1 MIIIYSFRAA
11 NIQTFRKLSYLCTEN
26 LNIMKKITTILA
38 LLTMVICGFAKT
50 KKNESMVMYHKVQ
63 VEDCKGRSVRTTVF
77 YREAGSKDK
86 PAILL
91 LHGFP
96 SASHMFR
103 ELMPELADDYY
114 LVAPD
119 FPSFGQT
126 ESPSR
131 EKFEYSFDHLAK
143 IVDKFTEQIG
153 LTKFAMYV
161 FDYGAPI
168 GYRLAMW
175 HPERIT
181 AIVSQNGNMYEEGLG
196 KKWEARKAYWAN
208 PTPELRQQFS
218 SAFALETIIGQYT
231 FGTPEG
237 SVGPDGYSLDYY
249 YVNLPGRAEMQ
260 NDLILDYRS
269 NVALYPEFQKY
280 LRDNQPP
287 LLAVWG
293 ENDPSFI
300 PAGANA
306 FKRDV
311 PNAEIHFVPSG
322 HFALESHHTE
332 IAQLM
337 KDFLRKVLK

>member
-1 MIIIYSFRAA
+1 MESSQGWSIPLERI
-11 NIQTFRKLSYLCTEN
+11 KDG
-26 LNIMKKITTILA
+26 KKVYYRYKYKDFTINNKELTADEISQLKTTIMTISRYRGLPSTEW
-38 LLTMVICGFAKT
+38 LEDVIS
-50 KKNESMVMYHKVQ
+50 NLE
-63 VEDCKGRSVRTTVF
+63 
-77 YREAGSKDK
+77 YR
-86 PAILL
+86 
-91 LHGFP
+91 
-96 SASHMFR
+96 
-103 ELMPELADDYY
+103 
-114 LVAPD
+114 
-119 FPSFGQT
+119 
-126 ESPSR
+126 
-131 EKFEYSFDHLAK
+131 FDHLARV
-143 IVDKFTEQIG
+143 IDKFTETIG

-181 AIVSQNGNMYEEGLG
+181 AIISQNGNMYEEGLG
-196 KKWEARKAYWAN
+196 KKWEARKAYWKN
-208 PTPELRQQFS
+208 PTDELRQQFA
-218 SAFALETIIGQYT
+218 SAYALETIIGQYT

-249 YVNLPGRAEMQ
+249 YVCQPGRAEMQ

-269 NVALYPEFQKY
+269 NVALYPEFQQY
-280 LRDNQPP
+280 LRTYQPP

-300 PAGANA
+300 PAGAKA

-332 IAQLM
+332 IAKLII
-337 KDFLRKVLK
+337 DFLHRVL

>member
-1 MIIIYSFRAA
+1 MT
-11 NIQTFRKLSYLCTEN
+11 Q
-26 LNIMKKITTILA
+26 IT
-38 LLTMVICGFAKT
+38 
-50 KKNESMVMYHKVQ
+50 YHKIQ
-63 VEDCKGRSVRTTVF
+63 VEDCNVSIEREQSQTSLNSAEREKGQSKIKVF

-96 SASHMFR
+96 SSSHMFR

-131 EKFEYSFDHLAK
+131 EEFEYSFDHLAK

-181 AIVSQNGNMYEEGLG
+181 AIISQNGNMYEEGLS

-208 PTPELRQQFS
+208 PTAELRQQF
-218 SAFALETIIGQYT
+218 
-231 FGTPEG
+231 G
-237 SVGPDGYSLDYY
+237 S
-249 YVNLPGRAEMQ
+249 
-260 NDLILDYRS
+260 
-269 NVALYPEFQKY
+269 
-280 LRDNQPP
+280 
-287 LLAVWG
+287 
-293 ENDPSFI
+293 
-300 PAGANA
+300 PA
-306 FKRDV
+306 
-311 PNAEIHFVPSG
+311 
-322 HFALESHHTE
+322 
-332 IAQLM
+332 
-337 KDFLRKVLK
+337 